1 MTDSAATIDYA
12 IRHHS
17 VIKRFG
23 RFPHRNQILSRA
35 TTLEE
40 AVSNQV
46 PRFKGSGE
54 SKDCGKRCC
63 AQWGDRGSLYLTPI
77 LELLGLGRIGLW
89 ALLAARLECAVFL
102 ETFRIAE
109 QAIAPKLLFEILQVG
124 VAVIYAECGFSIAK
138 LCLRSPLV
146 YSATAIAI

>member
-1 MTDSAATIDYA
+1 
-12 IRHHS
+12 
-17 VIKRFG
+17 V
-23 RFPHRNQILSRA
+23 
-35 TTLEE
+35 
-40 AVSNQV
+40 
-46 PRFKGSGE
+46 
-54 SKDCGKRCC
+54 
-63 AQWGDRGSLYLTPI
+63 GDRRSLYLTLI

-109 QAIAPKLLFEILQVG
+109 QAIAPKLLFEILRS
-124 VAVIYAECGFSIAK
+124 AWRLSMRSAASPIAK